1 MVGKTKTATKAQR
14 RRFTDL
20 QMVGCIC
27 CRLEGIAGDGHP
39 EPADIHHITM
49 GGRRLGHDY
58 TIPLCPWH
66 HRGVGVAGLP
76 DSVLEAGKG
85 PSLARSKR
93 AFVARYGTE
102 MQLLRMTNGHLER
115 LRRAVA

>member
-1 MVGKTKTATKAQR
+1 MVGKTKSATKAQQ
-14 RRFTDL
+14 RRFLDL
-20 QMVGCIC
+20 QMVGCIA
-27 CRLEGIAGDGHP
+27 CRIEGIADDHRP

-76 DSVLEAGKG
+76 DSVLEAVKG

-102 MQLLRMTNGHLER
+102 LCLLEHVNRHLER

>member
-1 MVGKTKTATKAQR
+1 MVGKTKTATKADR
-14 RRFTDL
+14 RRFIDL
-20 QMVGCIC
+20 QMVGCIA
-27 CRLEGIAGDGHP
+27 CRLEGLADDASP
-39 EPADIHHITM
+39 ESADIHHITM

-66 HRGVGVAGLP
+66 HRGVGVTGLP
-76 DSVLEAGKG
+76 DSVLEAVKG

-102 MQLLRMTNGHLER
+102 LCLLEHVNRHLER

>member
-1 MVGKTKTATKAQR
+1 MVGKTKAATKAQQL
-14 RRFTDL
+14 RFTDL
-20 QMVGCIC
+20 QIVGCIA
-27 CRLEGIAGDGHP
+27 CRIEGLADDNRP

-66 HRGVGVAGLP
+66 HRGVNVSPLP
-76 DSVLEAGKG
+76 TSTVEMMRG

-102 MQLLRMTNGHLER
+102 MQLLRMTNGHLAR
-115 LRRAVA
+115 LRKAVA

>member
-1 MVGKTKTATKAQR
+1 MVGKTKAATKAQQ

-20 QMVGCIC
+20 QMVGCIA
-27 CRLEGIAGDGHP
+27 CRIEGLADDHRP

-66 HRGVGVAGLP
+66 HRGVGVAGLS
-76 DSVLEAGKG
+76 DSVLEASKG

-102 MQLLRMTNGHLER
+102 MQLLRMTNWHLER
-115 LRRAVA
+115 LRRAVT